1 MPRRSMTQST
11 TTAPTEAPN
20 RAVNLLPRGPRW
32 GQAAGAV
39 SLSLSPVCLDLS
51 GTEAG
56 TASVYRCL
64 LALPVLLILTVP
76 EYRREGP
83 PPRRQVA
90 YSLAA
95 GALFAGDMVL
105 WTKAIAEVGAG
116 LSTVL
121 VNVQVVLVP
130 LLAWIVDREHV
141 GRRFLVWL
149 PVMMAGVV
157 LTGGLL
163 ESGVS
168 GSDSTAGTVHAVL
181 AALCYS
187 GFLFLLRRG
196 GFHGHVRTAY
206 TVVIFSSTVFSAL
219 IGAAWGAL
227 DLAPPLGALGW
238 LAVAA
243 LSSGVIGWLLVAV
256 YSPRLPSHVG
266 AVLLL
271 LTPVGAL
278 ALGALVLDERP
289 TPLQWAG
296 CALILA
302 SAYATVRGHR
312 GTSTP
317 ARSER
322 NGQRPSFASL
332 FARRAN
338 TSSRR
343 SAIWRRAS
351 LRSRFER
358 RSR

>member
-1 MPRRSMTQST
+1 M
-11 TTAPTEAPN
+11 
-20 RAVNLLPRGPRW
+20 
-32 GQAAGAV
+32 

-64 LALPVLLILTVP
+64 LALPVLLVLTAP

-83 PPRRQVA
+83 PPRRQVG
-90 YSLAA
+90 YSLVA
-95 GALFAGDMVL
+95 GALFAADMIL
-105 WTKAIAEVGAG
+105 WTKAIAEIGAG

-121 VNVQVVLVP
+121 VNVQVALVP
-130 LLAWIVDREHV
+130 LLAWAVDREQV
-141 GRRFLVWL
+141 SRRFLVWV

-196 GFHGHVRTAY
+196 GFQGHVRTAY
-206 TVVIFSSTVFSAL
+206 TVVIFSSTAFAAL
-219 IGAAWGAL
+219 IGAVWGAL
-227 DLAPPLGALGW
+227 DLTPSWGALGW

-243 LSSGVIGWLLVAV
+243 VSSGVIGWLLVAV

-271 LTPVGAL
+271 LTPVGSL

-289 TPLQWAG
+289 TPLQWTG
-296 CALILA
+296 CALILV
-302 SAYATVRGHR
+302 SAYVTAGRRREPPEPGAREARPAARG
-312 GTSTP
+312 G
-317 ARSER
+317 
-322 NGQRPSFASL
+322 
-332 FARRAN
+332 
-338 TSSRR
+338 
-343 SAIWRRAS
+343 
-351 LRSRFER
+351 
-358 RSR
+358 